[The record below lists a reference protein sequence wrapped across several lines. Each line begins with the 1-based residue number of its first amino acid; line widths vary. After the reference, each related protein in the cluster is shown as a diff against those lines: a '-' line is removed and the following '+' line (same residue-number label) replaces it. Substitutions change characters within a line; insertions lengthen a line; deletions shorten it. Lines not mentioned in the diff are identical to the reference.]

1 MNTNYNFSKEELSIL
16 EFWTKNKIFEK
27 SLDPLK
33 PLFYMYEG
41 PPFATGSPH
50 YGHILTASIKD
61 CICRMASMNG
71 FYVPRVSGFDTHG
84 LPIEQ
89 EIEKKLGIK
98 SKTEVMKFGL
108 AKYNHECRSI
118 VLRCENEWKHTITR
132 IGRFL
137 DWDNGYKTMDKS
149 FMESVWNVF
158 CRLEKKGLIYKGFRV
173 MPYSTS
179 LTTPI
184 SNFEANQNYK
194 DIIDKTVYVKFKT
207 ELGTI
212 LVWTT
217 TPWTLFSN
225 QALCVNPNIIYVKVE
240 CNGQEYILAKSRISV
255 VFKELLKKYKVYIIQ
270 EMTGKELENCQYEPL
285 FDYNPQQNYRILCDD
300 FVTESSGTG
309 IVHLSPAFG
318 ADDFDACIKH
328 GIIQKDGTNMFMP
341 IDDNG
346 NYTISNQKYFGKLVF
361 DCNDNI
367 IKELKTNA
375 RLFKQSQHKHSYP
388 FCWRSDTKLI
398 YRAVTSWFVKTT
410 DIKDKLLEVNSTI
423 NWTPKHVGKNRF
435 HKWLENVRDWNVSRN
450 RYWGC
455 PLPIWESE
463 DNTERLF
470 IDSVETLERLAN
482 LEQGTITDLHR
493 EHIDNITFT
502 YNGKLMKRIPEV
514 FDCWFESGSMPFAQT
529 GTYPLES
536 DVTHMS
542 DRSLQGA
549 PEKITLKR
557 LSLKDIQAD
566 FISEGL
572 DQTRGWF
579 YTLLVLGVALNGKTP
594 FKNVIVNGL
603 ILAKDGKKMSKR
615 LKNYTGVDDI
625 IKKYGADSLRF
636 YLLNSPCVNAES
648 LKFKDVELYDITKR
662 LLIPF
667 KNSLKFLKEHTINYQ
682 RKYGSNYEVTSS
694 NNPTDCWI
702 KSRMVT
708 LKNQLIDCF
717 KSYNLNKATK
727 LFFKIVDDLN
737 NWYIKFNRSRIKCSL
752 GKEEADKSLTTLRQC
767 LKHISVLIAP
777 FCPYFAEYLYKAVDN
792 QIESVHLYQWN
803 DLEVFEFDKDLERQF
818 DLLQITCDMIRQE
831 RAKYKLN
838 MRRPLEEV
846 IIYSNDPQKLKDLK
860 YVETYLKDEMK
871 IFSIEFTLK
880 TDLVINNYIFNFK
893 KYGKQLGRYSKKI
906 LKLFNG
912 NNFEYQGYN
921 IIVGD
926 HILIRNK
933 LNDKYN
939 YAYSNGIGIELG
951 IEETEVVKQI
961 YQRNLISNHIQQF
974 RKEMGLHMWN
984 EIQVYFRTE
993 SSELM
998 DFLTNNIQKFN
1009 TILVNTPIIHSDFGS
1024 ITSTIRSATTN
1035 MELEGQVLEI
1045 LVDLIRE

>member
-89 EIEKKLGIK
+89 EIEKKIGIK

-132 IGRFL
+132 IARFL

-194 DIIDKTVYVKFKT
+194 DIIDKTVYVKFQT

-240 CNGQEYILAKSRISV
+240 CDGQEYILAKSRISV

-270 EMTGKELENCQYEPL
+270 EITGKELENCQYEPL

-361 DCNDNI
+361 DCNDDI

-470 IDSVETLERLAN
+470 IDSVETLEHLAN

-493 EHIDNITFT
+493 ENIDNITFT

-529 GTYPLES
+529 GTY
-536 DVTHMS
+536 
-542 DRSLQGA
+542 
-549 PEKITLKR
+549 
-557 LSLKDIQAD
+557 IQAD

-579 YTLLVLGVALNGKTP
+579 YTLLVLGVALNEETP

-737 NWYIKFNRSRIKCSL
+737 KWYIKLNRSRIKCSL

-838 MRRPLEEV
+838 MRRPLEKV
-846 IIYSNDPQKLKDLK
+846 TIYSNDPQKLKDLK

-880 TDLVINNYIFNFK
+880 SDLVINNYMFNFK

-912 NNFEYQGYN
+912 NNFEYQGHN

-939 YAYSNGIGIELG
+939 YAYSNGVGIELG
-951 IEETEVVKQI
+951 TEETEDVKQI

-1009 TILVNTPIIHSDFGS
+1009 TILVNTPIIHSDFDS

-1035 MELEGQVLEI
+1035 MELEGKVLEI